1 MNILIVDDDAQ
12 LAKQLVASLTE
23 SGHEVIHAGD
33 GEKGGLEEGIGRSR
47 GEAAPTR
54 FTQLWTAPGARL
66 DWAISGGQLHDS
78 QMMNAFLDWDILPL
92 AIVADKA
99 YGA

>member
-1 MNILIVDDDAQ
+1 LNILIVDDDAQ

-23 SGHEVIHAGD
+23 SGHEVVHAGD
-33 GEKGGLEEGIGRSR
+33 GKKGELEEGIGRSR
-47 GEAAPTR
+47 GEAVQTR
-54 FTQLWTAPGARL
+54 FTPLWMPPGTSL